1 MEDAVHCFS
10 LTGPDTSFSNNLHL
24 HFTLA
29 VAPIATTRPCH
40 LLELLHFWNPELWN
54 SPFWPQPLI
63 LLSVPSLSCPWNMF
77 FGLIGTLG
85 LLTFP
90 YVSSISLP
98 SNSIPIP
105 TLFVQPFQLYS
116 HNYVQL
122 SHSFDFLFYL
132 SFQSLGN
139 NFSLLSLSALSTP
152 CPLFL
157 SPSPHLPFPFSLLPP
172 SLPSLFIH
180 SLSISYFVVVIVV
193 LGFIEKEFP
202 NQDDLSH

>member
-1 MEDAVHCFS
+1 MGECEELSLFPLVMLKPSLGSRVIFPHPTIVSHILMEDAVHCFS
-10 LTGPDTSFSNNLHL
+10 PTGPDTSFSNYLHL

-29 VAPIATTRPCH
+29 AAPIATTRPCH
-40 LLELLHFWNPELWN
+40 LLELLHVWNPELWN

-98 SNSIPIP
+98 PNSIPIP

-122 SHSFDFLFYL
+122 SYSFDLLFYL
-132 SFQSLGN
+132 SF
-139 NFSLLSLSALSTP
+139 
-152 CPLFL
+152 
-157 SPSPHLPFPFSLLPP
+157 
-172 SLPSLFIH
+172 
-180 SLSISYFVVVIVV
+180 
-193 LGFIEKEFP
+193 
-202 NQDDLSH
+202 